1 MTGSPAIVTS
11 WDDGHPSDLR
21 LADLLMRHGLR
32 GTFFVPGRNVE
43 GRATMTAP
51 DIARLAKLGFE
62 IAAHTADHV
71 RLDSLDEAQ
80 AARQIGDGKK
90 FLEDAIG
97 AQVRGFAYPGGWPGR
112 HGRALAAKRFDYA
125 RTTRMFRLDAG
136 TDPFAVPTTMQFFP
150 HGPAPLLRNLL
161 RGGDLG
167 TRLGPALRRIGTGD
181 PVSATGALASLAAS
195 RDGVFHLWG
204 HSWELDALDLWGAL
218 DQALGDL
225 VQTWPEARRASVAE
239 IAPCA
244 R

>member
-1 MTGSPAIVTS
+1 MTESPTIVTS

-21 LADLLMRHGLR
+21 LAELLQRHGLR
-32 GTFFVPGRNVE
+32 GTFFAPGRNVE
-43 GRATMTAP
+43 DRPTMGAR
-51 DIARLAKLGFE
+51 DLKRLAEMGFE
-62 IAAHTADHV
+62 IGAHTADHV
-71 RLDSLDEAQ
+71 RLDRLDEAT
-80 AARQIGDGKK
+80 AARQITDGRK

-97 AQVRGFAYPGGWPGR
+97 APVRGFAYPGGWPGR
-112 HGRALAAKRFDYA
+112 HGQALAAQQFDYA

-150 HGPAPLLRNLL
+150 HGSAPLLRNLL

-167 TRLGPALRRIGTGD
+167 ARLGPALRRIGAGD
-181 PVSATGALASLAAS
+181 PASATGALAGLAAS

-218 DQALGDL
+218 DQALAGL
-225 VQTWPEARRASVAE
+225 VRTWPEARHASVAE